1 MKKLLFLLFVL
12 VLSGCGPTKNTSGSL
27 THYKHA
33 DSLLGQKDVFS
44 ARDYIA
50 ANHGRFGE
58 MHQALLDA
66 KINHAFN
73 KPGLSNKN
81 IDLLFT
87 EYKAQL
93 HGSVIVDLLGM
104 KQANH
109 GRLYDYAEAKKAVIE
124 ILEQYHKGLLQKEKA
139 DYENMKAIWTA
150 LSGQPKQEVML
161 QGTTIIKMAR
171 DKANLTNLP
180 VMTGNITVDF
190 IFDTGANLSTVTQS
204 TARRMNMKPLGAT
217 IEVGSITG
225 AKVMSDLAVCSE
237 FTIGNITV
245 KNAVFLVFADETL
258 AVPQIDYQI
267 NGIIGFPVI
276 EALGEVQLTRKDEFI
291 VPDRPSIAKEQNMAL
306 DFLTPVIN
314 IGEEYYT
321 FDTGATSTS
330 LYKKYFEKHRDK
342 IVGNYK
348 LTGIEFGGA
357 GGATTKQ
364 GYSIKYN
371 PVVNGKA
378 LTIPD
383 VQLFPENIEDDEGHY
398 YGNVGQDLIKQFEK
412 MTLNFDAMFIRF
424 D

>member
-1 MKKLLFLLFVL
+1 MKRLTYLLVVFAVTACSS
-12 VLSGCGPTKNTSGSL
+12 VKNTTGST
-27 THYKHA
+27 THYAYA
-33 DSLLGQKDVFS
+33 DSLLEQKDVFL

-50 ANHGRFGE
+50 ANHDRFGK
-58 MHQALLDA
+58 MHQGLLDA

-73 KPGLSNKN
+73 KPELSNKDIN
-81 IDLLFT
+81 LLLR

-93 HGSVIVDLLGM
+93 HDSVIVGLLEM

-109 GRLYDYAEAKKAVIE
+109 GRLYQYAEARKAVSE
-124 ILEQYHKGLLQKEKA
+124 ILEQYPDDLPQKDKD
-139 DYENMKAIWTA
+139 DYANMKAIWTA
-150 LSGQPKQEVML
+150 LSGQPAQEITVK
-161 QGTTIIKMAR
+161 GSTFIKMTR

-180 VMTGNITVDF
+180 VRTRNGVIDF
-190 IFDTGANLSTVTQS
+190 IFDTGANLSTVTES
-204 TARRMNMKPLGAT
+204 TARRMNMKTLGAS

-225 AKVMSDLAVCSE
+225 AKVMSDLAVCPE

-291 VPDRPSIAKEQNMAL
+291 VPDKPSVSKEQNMAL
-306 DFLTPVIN
+306 DFLTPVIRM
-314 IGEEYYT
+314 GEEYYT

-357 GGATTKQ
+357 GGTTTKE
-364 GYSIKYN
+364 GYNIMYN
-371 PVVNGKA
+371 PVINGKV
-378 LTIPD
+378 LTIPE
-383 VQLFPENIEDDEGHY
+383 VQVFPENIEDNEGHY
-398 YGNVGQDLIKQFEK
+398 YGNIGQDVIKQFEK